1 MPELRLLTAER
12 TREKLTVAQERHI
25 RKLYREALAEV
36 QEWSKRLE
44 GRDNISSILRRQYL
58 DQMEKELIE
67 AMEHIGSETEKLI
80 RSNISS
86 TATAVVKDANRM
98 LNNMGIGLSTA
109 YSFVPADVVQA
120 ITMGK
125 IYDGDW
131 TLSKAL
137 WANTKKA
144 QQDIHDIIAKG
155 VLENKSSYDIAND
168 LEKYVNPSA
177 AKPWDWGKIYPGV
190 RKKIDYNA
198 QRLART
204 LVSHAYQ
211 QSFVRTTKD
220 NPFFEGYKW
229 LTSGNHEVCE
239 ICRDRATKIHAKG
252 LPAGVYPKGELPNDH
267 PNGKCTFSVYMTQS
281 TDEIVDSLLNWAHGG
296 ENEELDKFAESLGH
310 KPSSFRKL
318 VDKTRFVLLS
328 EFIEKK
334 INPSEWEDWSI
345 DTSSFQEYL
354 LNKKIPR
361 RILDQSLDA
370 EASANVQKVAQNI
383 QVLASSTRQSQK
395 VVYRGES
402 YSSIEEV
409 LKRYKPRSQIKN
421 QQLTSFATSKDIAEV
436 YAEGGFGGDIQVVL
450 KLMTEKGTVGVMTD
464 PLGVGGSEEI
474 IAPIGRKYIVQS
486 VEKVSATRVEVVLAD
501 YGDILT
507 KKKAISELNKLLKK

>member
-1 MPELRLLTAER
+1 MPELRLLNAER

-98 LNNMGIGLSTA
+98 LNNMGIGLYTA

-120 ITMGK
+120 ITLGK
-125 IYDGDW
+125 IYGGDW
-131 TLSKAL
+131 TLSKAI
-137 WANTKKA
+137 WANTKRA

-155 VLENKSSYDIAND
+155 VLENKSSYDIAKD

-190 RKKIDYNA
+190 RKKVDYNA

-220 NPFFEGYKW
+220 NPFFEGYRW

-252 LPAGVYPKGELPNDH
+252 LPAGVYPKDELPNDH
-267 PNGKCTFSVYMTQS
+267 PNGKCTFSVYTEQS
-281 TDEIVDSLLNWAHGG
+281 TDDIVDSLLNWAHGEKNKG
-296 ENEELDKFAESLGH
+296 LDKFAESLF
-310 KPSSFRKL
+310 PSKFGMIKEQIKL
-318 VDKTRFVLLS
+318 ATTVSSLSVQNLPKVSLQESSDDWFEYEKANLMSEYIRTGKMSSIDINGMPVSPEQQAILKSEALTLQEAASTTVTNYTTLYRGMVLHSEESVVDFARNSIYNIETLTATATDKGIAKIYTDTENAGGGIPVLL
-328 EFIEKK
+328 EIE
-334 INPSEWEDWSI
+334 NPKGIKGFDRDGIEVILPKGSAYRVSQSFYDEDG
-345 DTSSFQEYL
+345 L
-354 LNKKIPR
+354 LHVR
-361 RILDQSLDA
+361 L
-370 EASANVQKVAQNI
+370 
-383 QVLASSTRQSQK
+383 
-395 VVYRGES
+395 
-402 YSSIEEV
+402 
-409 LKRYKPRSQIKN
+409 
-421 QQLTSFATSKDIAEV
+421 
-436 YAEGGFGGDIQVVL
+436 YAG
-450 KLMTEKGTVGVMTD
+450 KG
-464 PLGVGGSEEI
+464 LG
-474 IAPIGRKYIVQS
+474 
-486 VEKVSATRVEVVLAD
+486 
-501 YGDILT
+501 
-507 KKKAISELNKLLKK
+507 